1 MQRCAVRMAI
11 LALVALGILGRP
23 LPARAWTTA
32 SVRTVHARVTLSD
45 DATRIHVEL
54 MAELRVEGGWLEG
67 FELDGL
73 DEGLVLDPEHPPVFE
88 RWAAPAAPIAPALT
102 EGSVAVAEDAH
113 AASPGPVF
121 VDTLSP
127 RIAVRG
133 SQIAMTFPRRSAP
146 RLGLYRAY
154 VTYDAPAAEHLFR
167 SVEAASFSWTLPA
180 WRHGLDGVEIT
191 LIVPSG
197 TTFTPLDEDEDASVD
212 VLVLEPGVLEGSSA
226 TAEPIAEGHLG
237 LRYTRVHLPRTQSW
251 TVHAELPDS
260 FRAAA
265 LPPLPPL
272 TTTEARSE
280 APSSSPLVLA
290 GLSLLLALVVV
301 AKHRVREAEEARAEV
316 GSGALIRMPSR
327 LRTALVLLTLWG
339 GWGVALFFPTQ
350 FVLTLV
356 PLALLGTHG
365 ASQPRE
371 DARRL
376 GSFRSAWGASPASV
390 RAAQAA
396 HRRHRS
402 LRLLDASTWP
412 GALVLAGLVIVLGFA
427 HHRAWLPLEIALPSM
442 AAFAL
447 VLGTGGGRSRP
458 RDSLASLGALL
469 SWTSRLEIDLAH
481 PLAFAPLVHVD
492 IRGRVQSARLR
503 VVLPSPEE
511 GLVRSDLVLDAR
523 GLPQLVLAA
532 RRGSPAERSLLE
544 LAARHDLAVT
554 ETQQDRTAL
563 VWPEFRLPELASSLS
578 RPPTDLELLAQAS

>member
-412 GALVLAGLVIVLGFA
+412 GA
-427 HHRAWLPLEIALPSM
+427 RCMSPL
-442 AAFAL
+442 
-447 VLGTGGGRSRP
+447 
-458 RDSLASLGALL
+458 
-469 SWTSRLEIDLAH
+469 
-481 PLAFAPLVHVD
+481 
-492 IRGRVQSARLR
+492 
-503 VVLPSPEE
+503 
-511 GLVRSDLVLDAR
+511 
-523 GLPQLVLAA
+523 
-532 RRGSPAERSLLE
+532 
-544 LAARHDLAVT
+544 
-554 ETQQDRTAL
+554 
-563 VWPEFRLPELASSLS
+563 
-578 RPPTDLELLAQAS
+578 